1 MSRSVR
7 SARTRGESRVFSGP
21 QQPRLASR
29 VRTRGS
35 TLVECTFILLIF
47 LGLLFLLMDLGWS
60 LFVKATLQHAV
71 RAGLRY
77 AITNQQQTQTDPDT
91 HQQVTLGQVDSIK
104 QVIQRQSMGLLSG
117 SDLGTYVHVDFYQPS
132 GGAPTA
138 VTGVGSN
145 NGGNLVIVSIQG
157 FPVSPMAPL
166 LRSTKA
172 VPVTVQAGDLL
183 EPQPSGPPPL

>member
-1 MSRSVR
+1 MPPDDRAATPTASCGSFD
-7 SARTRGESRVFSGP
+7 ARERP
-21 QQPRLASR
+21 H
-29 VRTRGS
+29 RGS

-91 HQQVTLGQVDSIK
+91 HQQITLGQVDSIK
-104 QVIQRQSMGLLSG
+104 QVVQRQSMGLLS
-117 SDLGTYVHVDFYQPS
+117 DLSYVHVDFYQP
-132 GGAPTA
+132 GAGTPTLA
-138 VTGVGSN
+138 TGAGSN
-145 NGGNLVIVSIQG
+145 SGGNLVIVSIQS
-157 FPVSPMAPL
+157 FPVTPMAPL
-166 LRSTKA
+166 LRSTKS

-183 EPQPSGPPPL
+183 EPQPNGAPPL

>member
-1 MSRSVR
+1 MPTSFR
-7 SARTRGESRVFSGP
+7 SARARGESRVISRP
-21 QQPRLASR
+21 EQPRLSPR
-29 VRTRGS
+29 VRPRGS

-71 RAGLRY
+71 RSGLRY
-77 AITNQQQTQTDPDT
+77 AITNQQQTETDPNT
-91 HQQVTLGQVDSIK
+91 GQQVTLGQVDSIK
-104 QVIQRQSMGLLSG
+104 QVVQRQSMGLLSDG
-117 SDLGTYVHVDFYQPS
+117 DLGAYVHVDFYQPN

-138 VTGVGSN
+138 VTGIGSN
-145 NGGNLVIVSIQG
+145 NGGNVVIVSIQG
-157 FPVSPMAPL
+157 FPITPMAPL
-166 LRSTKA
+166 LRSTKS